1 MSAKTWNVL
10 FLCTGNSCRSVL
22 AECIL
27 NRLGGGRFRGF
38 SAGSHP
44 AGAVH
49 PRALALLARC
59 GHPTGG
65 LRSKDWGEFAAEG
78 APVMDIVITV
88 CDNAAGEICP
98 VWPGRP
104 ASAHWGFPDPA
115 AFRGGEAETEAFF
128 AEVYARIEEQ
138 ISRFLDASPEVPG
151 RADLRRRL
159 ADRGTSAPEAG
170 T

>member
-1 MSAKTWNVL
+1 MSTKTCNVL
-10 FLCTGNSCRSVL
+10 FLCTGNSCRSIL

-27 NRLGGGRFRGF
+27 NRLGEGRFRGF

-49 PRALALLARC
+49 PRALALLVRC

-78 APVMDIVITV
+78 APVMDAVITV
-88 CDNAAGEICP
+88 CDNAAGEVCP
-98 VWPGRP
+98 IWPGRP

-115 AFRGGEAETEAFF
+115 AFRGGEAETEALF
-128 AEVYARIEEQ
+128 AEVYARIEER
-138 ISRFLDASPEVPG
+138 ISRFVNSLPGAPG
-151 RADLRRRL
+151 RPGLQRRL
-159 ADRGTSAPEAG
+159 EDFGKSAAETGT
-170 T
+170 